1 MARVL
6 PSIRDRL
13 DGAGVL
19 LSGLCAVHCVLGIV
33 LVSVLGLGGELLL
46 SPAIHRVGLALAV
59 IVGAVTLGLGVR
71 RHGQAAPLVLGGCG
85 IVLMATAVVV
95 GHGLAEAGLT
105 IFGVTLVASA
115 HILNLR
121 HTA

>member
-1 MARVL
+1 
-6 PSIRDRL
+6 
-13 DGAGVL
+13 
-19 LSGLCAVHCVLGIV
+19 
-33 LVSVLGLGGELLL
+33 
-46 SPAIHRVGLALAV
+46 
-59 IVGAVTLGLGVR
+59 VTLGLGVR